1 MAGGCFGLCPL
12 LRRNRNNRRGP
23 GAGPA
28 QEEEE
33 EEVQHFQPLQ
43 QDPGRDRPEE
53 QDRARGRFRR
63 AVQRLL
69 RFVGVRRRTA
79 TTAPPELTAQPDTS
93 AAELEAEPDGST
105 APRDC
110 AASGDM
116 EPVDGTA
123 TSDTAVIDG
132 TDTTDMAATDFA
144 ANCDVALVDSTATCD
159 MAPFDGTAT
168 SAIAPMDGTD
178 SSDTAQAEGIETSDL
193 APMDGTATCD
203 TALTDTDTSSD
214 TAPTAVRAD
223 ATTEGIADTDCTPM
237 QSVVQPD
244 TSVAELEA
252 EPDVSIAP
260 IDCAA
265 SGDVASMD
273 CAASSDMEPID
284 CVASGDMP
292 LTDGTAT
299 SEMAA
304 TYGTETTDMAAINCA
319 ANCAVA
325 LVDSTTTC
333 DMAPFDGTATSATA
347 PMDGTDSSDM
357 AQTEGIETSDMA
369 PMDGTVTSAM
379 APVDGTATS
388 DTAQTEGIE
397 TSDTAPMDGTETSDT
412 AAVEDTQIFD
422 LAPMDGTDTCDTA
435 LTDTERSSDTAPTD
449 VGADDTTEGIADT
462 DCTPT
467 QSSPPGV
474 LWSPEPLRPAEC
486 GGKGSPSH
494 TKLGNLLALA
504 ALQVSPTPLQVPA
517 SVSPIHQWLTCRES
531 AEVRPPT
538 AIRRL
543 AQAHPGQVV
552 TTLLRCAP
560 ACDRAAAILWR
571 TIASSATTVHKVLP
585 TLLGVMED
593 WPLHSVSTSNGDHED
608 VFALAATLALWLMV
622 QEPQC
627 QDPLLVHAP
636 RLLLALLCQV
646 SMCTEEIPQEVST
659 FWRGVQEQHGLPTQ
673 PNSFVV
679 QTIQALLW
687 RLQWDQELVSVER
700 KRGWDALLSADTH
713 HYAVGLLA
721 REMRRVLVPSY
732 GPLARHLLGLLSRE
746 GPRWELPALAFLV
759 EVLDYLDVSTGHDS
773 VLRILA
779 RHLQSQCPERRRLAL
794 RGLLVLSVDPSMA
807 KGICSLS
814 EHLLELLRD
823 GDGELVGMTLSLFRN
838 VLQDE
843 EDSAEF
849 SSTALRLV
857 EVLRPVFD
865 NDNSHVQ
872 LLSIRLFR
880 EVMEL
885 LAEEGTEPWEVQVRQ
900 SLVPLFFRWQD
911 ENQRV
916 AEAAREALLWAAS
929 FLHRKDLEQLLK
941 TEQPFRFCDCLM
953 EKDVSGRGQHLHQA
967 LPYLQ
972 SPQEPLREAAVRFM
986 GVAGWHMREEQ
997 QDLWPIL
1004 KALAAMSEDDCPST
1018 SSMRAAFMATYSRAI
1033 RTPPAPLRRPMSLQ
1047 QPPTT
1052 AQGPLLSAAAAAAD
1066 AGPN

>member
-1 MAGGCFGLCPL
+1 
-12 LRRNRNNRRGP
+12 
-23 GAGPA
+23 
-28 QEEEE
+28 
-33 EEVQHFQPLQ
+33 
-43 QDPGRDRPEE
+43 
-53 QDRARGRFRR
+53 
-63 AVQRLL
+63 
-69 RFVGVRRRTA
+69 
-79 TTAPPELTAQPDTS
+79 
-93 AAELEAEPDGST
+93 
-105 APRDC
+105 
-110 AASGDM
+110 
-116 EPVDGTA
+116 
-123 TSDTAVIDG
+123 
-132 TDTTDMAATDFA
+132 
-144 ANCDVALVDSTATCD
+144 
-159 MAPFDGTAT
+159 
-168 SAIAPMDGTD
+168 MDGT
-178 SSDTAQAEGIETSDL
+178 ETSDL
-193 APMDGTATCD
+193 APVEATEIFDLALMDGTATCD
-203 TALTDTDTSSD
+203 TALTDT
-214 TAPTAVRAD
+214 
-223 ATTEGIADTDCTPM
+223 
-237 QSVVQPD
+237 
-244 TSVAELEA
+244 
-252 EPDVSIAP
+252 
-260 IDCAA
+260 
-265 SGDVASMD
+265 
-273 CAASSDMEPID
+273 
-284 CVASGDMP
+284 
-292 LTDGTAT
+292 
-299 SEMAA
+299 
-304 TYGTETTDMAAINCA
+304 ET
-319 ANCAVA
+319 
-325 LVDSTTTC
+325 
-333 DMAPFDGTATSATA
+333 
-347 PMDGTDSSDM
+347 
-357 AQTEGIETSDMA
+357 
-369 PMDGTVTSAM
+369 
-379 APVDGTATS
+379 
-388 DTAQTEGIE
+388 
-397 TSDTAPMDGTETSDT
+397 
-412 AAVEDTQIFD
+412 
-422 LAPMDGTDTCDTA
+422 
-435 LTDTERSSDTAPTD
+435 SSDTAPTD

-462 DCTPT
+462 DCMPT
-467 QSSPPGV
+467 QSVTDAPSVDV
-474 LWSPEPLRPAEC
+474 LEE
-486 GGKGSPSH
+486 K
-494 TKLGNLLALA
+494 T
-504 ALQVSPTPLQVPA
+504 VSNPNEVPA

-531 AEVRPPT
+531 AEVRPPI

-552 TTLLRCAP
+552 TTLLCCAP

-571 TIASSATTVHKVLP
+571 TIASSATTAHKVLP

-593 WPLHSVSTSNGDHED
+593 WPLHSVSTSNGDHTD

-627 QDPLLVHAP
+627 QDALLVHAP

-646 SMCTEEIPQEVST
+646 SMSTEQMPQEVST

-687 RLQWDQELVSVER
+687 RLQWDQELVSVEC

-759 EVLDYLDVSTGHDS
+759 EVLDYLDVSTCHDS

-814 EHLLELLRD
+814 EHLLELLCD
-823 GDGELVGMTLSLFRN
+823 GDGELVTMTLSLFRN

-843 EDSAEF
+843 EDRDAF
-849 SSTALRLV
+849 SSTAPRLA
-857 EVLRPVFD
+857 EALRPVFD

-885 LAEEGTEPWEVQVRQ
+885 LAEEGTEPWEMQVRQ

-953 EKDVSGRGQHLHQA
+953 EKDVSGRGEHLQQA

-986 GVAGWHMREEQ
+986 
-997 QDLWPIL
+997 
-1004 KALAAMSEDDCPST
+1004 ALAAMSEDDCPST
-1018 SSMRAAFMATYSRAI
+1018 SSMRAAFMATYSRAM

-1052 AQGPLLSAAAAAAD
+1052 AQGPLLSAAAAPAD

>member
-12 LRRNRNNRRGP
+12 LRRNRNNRRDP

-28 QEEEE
+28 QEPE

-69 RFVGVRRRTA
+69 KFMGVRRTTA
-79 TTAPPELTAQPDTS
+79 MTAPPELTAQPDTS
-93 AAELEAEPDGST
+93 AAKLEVDPDGSNAT
-105 APRDC
+105 SDC

-116 EPVDGTA
+116 APIEGTA
-123 TSDTAVIDG
+123 TSDVAATDG
-132 TDTTDMAATDFA
+132 TDTTTMAAIDCA
-144 ANCDVALVDSTATCD
+144 ANCDT
-159 MAPFDGTAT
+159 
-168 SAIAPMDGTD
+168 
-178 SSDTAQAEGIETSDL
+178 
-193 APMDGTATCD
+193 
-203 TALTDTDTSSD
+203 
-214 TAPTAVRAD
+214 
-223 ATTEGIADTDCTPM
+223 
-237 QSVVQPD
+237 
-244 TSVAELEA
+244 
-252 EPDVSIAP
+252 
-260 IDCAA
+260 
-265 SGDVASMD
+265 
-273 CAASSDMEPID
+273 
-284 CVASGDMP
+284 
-292 LTDGTAT
+292 
-299 SEMAA
+299 
-304 TYGTETTDMAAINCA
+304 
-319 ANCAVA
+319 
-325 LVDSTTTC
+325 
-333 DMAPFDGTATSATA
+333 
-347 PMDGTDSSDM
+347 
-357 AQTEGIETSDMA
+357 
-369 PMDGTVTSAM
+369 
-379 APVDGTATS
+379 APVDGTDTSDQTSVNGTANSDMAPVEGTEATDTAPLEGTATS
-388 DTAQTEGIE
+388 D
-397 TSDTAPMDGTETSDT
+397 M
-412 AAVEDTQIFD
+412 
-422 LAPMDGTDTCDTA
+422 A
-435 LTDTERSSDTAPTD
+435 LTDTETSSDTAPTD
-449 VGADDTTEGIADT
+449 VRAKADTTTEGIADT
-462 DCTPT
+462 GCTSMHSVTDAPSVEVLE
-467 QSSPPGV
+467 QKSVSSAN
-474 LWSPEPLRPAEC
+474 E
-486 GGKGSPSH
+486 
-494 TKLGNLLALA
+494 
-504 ALQVSPTPLQVPA
+504 VPA

-531 AEVRPPT
+531 AEVRPPI

-560 ACDRAAAILWR
+560 VCDRAAAILWR
-571 TIASSATTVHKVLP
+571 TIASSATTAHKVLP

-593 WPLHSVSTSNGDHED
+593 WSLHSVSTSNEDHTD

-627 QDPLLVHAP
+627 QDALLLHAP
-636 RLLLALLCQV
+636 RLLMALLCQV
-646 SMCTEEIPQEVST
+646 SMSSEQMPVEVST
-659 FWRGVQEQHGLPTQ
+659 FWRGVQELHGLPTQ

-679 QTIQALLW
+679 QTIKALLW

-721 REMRRVLVPSY
+721 REMRHMLVPSY

-746 GPRWELPALAFLV
+746 RPRWELPALAFLV
-759 EVLDYLDVSTGHDS
+759 EILNYLDMSTCHDS

-807 KGICSLS
+807 KSICSLS

-823 GDGELVGMTLSLFRN
+823 GDGELVAMTLSVFRN

-843 EDSAEF
+843 EDREGLG
-849 SSTALRLV
+849 STAPRLA
-857 EVLRPVFD
+857 EALRPVFD

-900 SLVPLFFRWQD
+900 SLVPLFFRWHD

-941 TEQPFRFCDCLM
+941 TEQPFRFCDYLM
-953 EKDVSGRGQHLHQA
+953 EKDVSGRGEHLHQA

-986 GVAGWHMREEQ
+986 GVAGWHMRERQ

-1018 SSMRAAFMATYSRAI
+1018 SNIRTALVATYSRAARI
-1033 RTPPAPLRRPMSLQ
+1033 PPAPLRQLMSLQ
-1047 QPPTT
+1047 QPRNRPGTT
-1052 AQGPLLSAAAAAAD
+1052 SQRSCSCS
-1066 AGPN
+1066 